1 MALDITKL
9 ENVKELPGKT
19 IARCPACAEI
29 EQDKKGEHL
38 FIDDEDRFG
47 CVIYP
52 GEAGRE
58 HRKRIFALVG
68 INTTDTYT
76 DTFIEVRRIESRE
89 SDIIIPDVLG
99 RLGRL
104 KLTSSKKLENNIL
117 DSIQKDNQNNVPS
130 VLDQDNK
137 TITINRGDI

>member
-1 MALDITKL
+1 MELDITKL

-38 FIDDEDRFG
+38 FIGDEDRFG

-58 HRKRIFALVG
+58 HRQRIIALAG
-68 INTTDTYT
+68 IRTTGTYIDVQWADT
-76 DTFIEVRRIESRE
+76 RQSN
-89 SDIIIPDVLG
+89 IIIPDVLG

-104 KLTSSKKLENNIL
+104 KLTSFEKIENNIL
-117 DSIQKDNQNNVPS
+117 DSIQKDYSNDVPS
-130 VLDQDNK
+130 VPDQHTE
-137 TITINRGDI
+137 TIIINRGDI